1 MFALTSLDYF
11 GIQQRGTWPSLSY
24 TVSVYNPL
32 IKYGGTSAVQA
43 NAIVNNYYPFLLSKV
58 SGITYQKFS
67 ATPLSDWP
75 QVAVNQPVN
84 ILPIFA
90 NTSGT
95 STANNFR
102 IAPTRSQL
110 SPFPVALRAS
120 DGHGL
125 LYFDVNYQ
133 TPSHTDYV
141 SFDWYIPSNY
151 KIGSFYNVFGI
162 NKQQITPTD
171 SIENPGMGII
181 PQRMV
186 LYPTDIT
193 HQSISGND
201 VWTMCTSAAI
211 LDTTVFSISGLNP
224 LADASNVVD
233 YVNNLSISSL
243 SPISSSL
250 ALAYEL
256 KALYATNNTQIVNGL
271 GNVLYNGAVLNF
283 NLPCIPKQIG
293 GNWQNLN
300 IGLPNRISPRIIR
313 PDSIEWAYSMV
324 LKDGGTVPAF
334 ASLYADDAPPHY
346 NDAGYNHYN
355 ISTNQQMFSSFN
367 TSNNLLSSAAIEYF
381 KTLLYPYDGNTALPL
396 WAPDNNN
403 LTLDIQPQNNAITIS
418 VGASAANIG
427 AFNLSAR
434 FIADLPYFSNTNSV
448 IGNVQNFIVEVI
460 GVSSLS
466 GIFVG
471 NSALSA
477 IQPVAALEYYTLP
490 NGTVF
495 TNIPCNNYYP
505 VFFHNYTN
513 SAEVSAKWILKFP
526 PHYYSYKASLAPTN
540 GLSLSGHQLISS
552 LSAEASFNYYL
563 TSSQTASG
571 AGYITLSSWLYTNYQ
586 QSVLDL
592 STCKFSC
599 DNQTYEDQIYFE
611 FPGLA
616 QSFINN
622 LQLSAGYAPLYNQLV
637 IPLSANRWFPAIS
650 ARQITLGYIDPST
663 AQTQQFN
670 IRPKLSTFAGFTD
683 CFKNIDVTISPES
696 IAYYTPITVL
706 NESVGLVT
714 LSISGLTSVSAYPF
728 KDLNGTDIVWG
739 ITGPNIG
746 VSGTNQPIISSI
758 KASSFIPNSAVVL
771 YDLNDTITI
780 FNYGVSPITVAVSSQ
795 ALDTT
800 SFYNVNTGI
809 STSSGQSQSPLITL
823 ALTANENL
831 TRTYNLQLTSYNGYL
846 QSAFNEGTP
855 MLWFWDYDNTQN
867 PTNVSAVFTDGI
879 SAGLPYN
886 WHSAT
891 TYNVAS
897 SLTVIVTTP
906 VASELTIRNLNVYA
920 SISLQNDT
928 AILTIPV
935 DDFPSH
941 ALANAV
947 YSIAY
952 ALCANTPV
960 FNISP
965 NNRVFT
971 RPADGSNVYMLQ
983 SNISAM
989 SLISAADTRLLW
1001 LSSGVG
1007 QTNYSLLAS
1016 GVSSY
1021 QLDLSS
1027 GAVSAVDIT
1036 LSATNIYAYGWGDIA
1051 HNIYQTGSFYTVP
1064 SSQFYTT
1071 PEFLVYPPYTWAP
1084 SGNKLTLLNN
1094 NNYSIAI
1101 KPSAYNH
1108 HINGTQDFVVSAT
1121 PILLD
1126 VSTIDFIS
1134 GPITTTLSSFSGS
1147 VIIPINSESLSV
1159 SGIPLKMVIN
1169 SKAIPSTQSNQYTGL
1184 NIFTNTL
1191 YTSSFPAMSAQTTSA
1206 SGNTGFDINPTIVEY
1221 PTLNLSI
1228 STITSSIDLNSIN
1241 QLNIYP
1247 TISLDSTPLNLIEG
1261 QTSITYVISSPY
1273 WSYTQTVLGID
1284 PVSFLLQNSPDIYEP
1299 LTYNVY
1305 NLNIYSVSAYANL
1318 VAKISSSTFST
1329 YSAYNGDMDLW
1340 LAAAQTIEIPSTSGL
1355 NVSAYKSDTSNIL
1368 FVSQYHQVTGT
1379 SITVQIR
1386 PSPIPPA
1393 VSGWAYNMG
1402 DGSATQTLAN
1412 IDPVYLTYGTAG
1424 TMILS
1429 FTAFKVGGEQTTGTA
1444 LPIHILPE
1452 WPSYN
1457 QEDFRSLS
1465 NTSLVFPYS
1474 LEEVLIQPN
1483 EFGVADIFNTAMTRL
1498 QHNLDY
1504 LTQNCKTLN
1513 PNTPKLY
1520 YGWLGLNTNRIWQGI
1535 TWSTIETN
1543 ATDFNVLTT
1552 ANKAGFAN
1560 IQDVC
1565 WNPDY
1570 IYILDDSQLRIFTNT
1585 GTPQENTNEWSG
1597 YNSLIKPISG
1607 ITSIWADQ
1615 NNTTLIVSNQ
1625 ITNKI
1630 SVFNLDPNTKTI
1642 TFQNSIGAYGNRLDP
1657 DKFFAPTHITKSQ
1670 DIIYVLDYNNAC
1682 IKTYTDSLGYKFTY
1696 YANEFDGN
1704 KIVTF
1709 SVHPTTGFIYIL
1721 TLNNTLYIFEPNQSK
1736 YFFKNQILPPSTDT
1750 LKLIQVDE
1758 SGDFFYATSSNA
1770 LYKFTSSVAYVGS
1783 TNISEDPE
1791 TNISCI
1797 RPGFDRRLLIGGKH
1811 YMLVLEDYPSFY
1823 AIGEGTNTSSW
1834 SLSALLTEPA
1844 QFPTAV
1850 VYNQRFNRFIQ
1861 NLKDFRRSINA
1872 SFALVTEQ
1880 TTSGTMYV
1888 YFALNPIS
1896 GEQILQKI
1904 PFSDAL
1910 TNNQILVGENEIHS
1924 AQTLNRPLTQLFDG
1938 LDQLR
1943 KFLSIEDISI
1953 NGLQSCKEPFCWSWK
1968 AMSLA
1973 PLSLPMIFICGT
1985 NPVSFEELMSNFPF
1999 NNNVNT
2005 TLWKNASSNCCVLTK
2020 SPLNL

>member
-43 NAIVNNYYPFLLSKV
+43 NTIVNNYYPFLLSKV
-58 SGITYQKFS
+58 NGITYQNFS
-67 ATPLSDWP
+67 ATPLSEWP

-84 ILPIFA
+84 ILPLFA
-90 NTSGT
+90 STSST

-102 IAPTRSQL
+102 IAQTKSQL
-110 SPFPVALRAS
+110 SPFPVPLKSA
-120 DGHGL
+120 DGCGL

-133 TPSHTDYV
+133 TPSSTDYV
-141 SFDWYIPSNY
+141 SFDWNIPSNY
-151 KIGSFYNVFGI
+151 KIGSFYNVFSI
-162 NKQQITPTD
+162 NKQQIVPTD
-171 SIENPGMGII
+171 NIENPGIGII
-181 PQRMV
+181 PQRLV
-186 LYPTDIT
+186 LYPTNII
-193 HQSISGND
+193 HQNISGND
-201 VWTMCTSAAI
+201 VWTMSTSAAI
-211 LDTTVFSISGLNP
+211 LDTTVFSISGVNP
-224 LADASNVVD
+224 LADASSVVD
-233 YVNNLSISSL
+233 HINNLSINSL
-243 SPISSSL
+243 SPISSSM

-256 KALYATNNTQIVNGL
+256 KALYATNNTQIIHGL
-271 GNVLYNGAVLNF
+271 GDVLYNGAILNF

-300 IGLPNRISPRIIR
+300 IGLPSHRSPRIIR
-313 PDSIEWAYSMV
+313 PESIEWAYSMV
-324 LKDGGTVPAF
+324 LKNGGIAPAYL
-334 ASLYADDAPPHY
+334 SPYADEAPAQY
-346 NDAGYNHYN
+346 NDSGYNHYN
-355 ISTNQQMFSSFN
+355 IRTNQQLFSSFN
-367 TSNNLLSSAAIEYF
+367 PTTKLLSSASVEYF
-381 KTLLYPYDGNTALPL
+381 QTLLYPYEGNTTLPM

-403 LTLDIQPQNNAITIS
+403 LVLNIQPQNNTITIK

-427 AFNLSAR
+427 VFNLSAR
-434 FIADLPYFSNTNSV
+434 FIADLPYFSNTNSGTGD
-448 IGNVQNFIVEVI
+448 IQNFILEVI

-466 GIFVG
+466 GVFVG
-471 NSALSA
+471 ASALSA
-477 IQPVAALEYYTLP
+477 IQPVTSLEYYTLP
-490 NGTVF
+490 NGTTF
-495 TNIPCNNYYP
+495 SNLPCNNYYP

-513 SAEVSAKWILKFP
+513 SAEVSAKWVLKFP

-563 TSSQTASG
+563 TSVQTASG
-571 AGYITLSSWLYTNYQ
+571 AGYVTLSSWLYTNYH
-586 QSVLDL
+586 QSSLNL

-599 DNQTYEDQIYFE
+599 DNQIYEDQIYFD
-611 FPGLA
+611 FPGSS
-616 QSFINN
+616 QSLINN
-622 LQLSAGYAPLYNQLV
+622 LQLSAGYAPLYNQLI
-637 IPLSANRWFPAIS
+637 IPLSANRWFPAVS
-650 ARQITLGYIDPST
+650 ANQITLGYVDTDT
-663 AQTQQFN
+663 AQTQQLN

-683 CFKNIDVTISPES
+683 CFKNIDVTISPDA

-706 NESVGLVT
+706 SESVGSVT
-714 LSISGLTSVSAYPF
+714 LSISGLTTVSAYPF

-746 VSGTNQPIISSI
+746 VSSTNQPIISSI

-771 YDLNDTITI
+771 YDLNDTIAI

-795 ALDTT
+795 ALGTT

-823 ALTANENL
+823 ASAANENL

-846 QSAFNEGTP
+846 QSAFNEGTS
-855 MLWFWDYDNTQN
+855 MLWFWNYDNTPN
-867 PTNVSAVFTDGI
+867 SANVSAVFTNGI
-879 SAGLPYN
+879 SAGQPYN
-886 WHSAT
+886 WHSPT
-891 TYNVAS
+891 TYGVAS
-897 SLTVIVTTP
+897 SLTIIVTTP
-906 VASELTIRNLNVYA
+906 VASELNIRNLNVYA
-920 SISLQNDT
+920 SINLQNDT
-928 AILTIPV
+928 AELTIPV
-935 DDFPSH
+935 DDFPSKS
-941 ALANAV
+941 LANAV
-947 YSIAY
+947 YSVAY

-960 FNISP
+960 FDISP
-965 NNRVFT
+965 NNYVFT
-971 RPADGSNVYMLQ
+971 RPSDGSNVYMLR
-983 SNISAM
+983 SNVSAM
-989 SLISAADTRLLW
+989 SLISAVDTRLLW

-1051 HNIYQTGSFYTVP
+1051 HNIYQTGSFYIVP
-1064 SSQFYTT
+1064 SSQFYIT

-1084 SGNKLTLLNN
+1084 SGNKLTLLDN
-1094 NNYSIAI
+1094 NNYSISI
-1101 KPSAYNH
+1101 KPSAYNN

-1126 VSTIDFIS
+1126 VSTIDFIAGS
-1134 GPITTTLSSFSGS
+1134 ITTTLSSFSGS
-1147 VIIPINSESLSV
+1147 VIIPINSKSLSP
-1159 SGIPLKMVIN
+1159 SGIPLKMFIN
-1169 SKAIPSTQSNQYTGL
+1169 SRAIPSTQSNQYTGL

-1206 SGNTGFDINPTIVEY
+1206 SGNTGFNINPTIVAY
-1221 PTLNLSI
+1221 PTLQLSI
-1228 STITSSIDLNSIN
+1228 STNASSIDLNSQN
-1241 QLNIYP
+1241 QLIIYP
-1247 TISLDSTPLNLIEG
+1247 SVNLSGIPLNLIEG
-1261 QTSITYVISSPY
+1261 QSSITYVISSPY
-1273 WSYTQTVLGID
+1273 WSYTQTVLGIN
-1284 PVSFLLQNSPDIYEP
+1284 PVSILLQNSPDVYEP
-1299 LTYNVY
+1299 LTYNEY
-1305 NLNIYSVSAYANL
+1305 NLNTYKVSAYGNL
-1318 VAKISSSTFST
+1318 VAKISSSTFSA

-1340 LAAAQTIEIPSTSGL
+1340 LAETQTIEISSTSGI
-1355 NVSAYKSDTSNIL
+1355 NVSAYKPSTTNAL
-1368 FVSQYHQVTGT
+1368 FVSQYHQVTGAP
-1379 SITVQIR
+1379 ITVQIL
-1386 PSPIPPA
+1386 PSPVPPA

-1412 IDPVYLTYGTAG
+1412 INPVYLTYNTAG

-1429 FTAFKVGGEQTTGTA
+1429 FTAFKVGGTQTTGSA

-1513 PNTPKLY
+1513 PNTPKTY

-1543 ATDFNVLTT
+1543 ATDFNVL
-1552 ANKAGFAN
+1552 AYADKAGFAN
-1560 IQDVC
+1560 VLDICCNV
-1565 WNPDY
+1565 DY
-1570 IYILDDSQLRIFTNT
+1570 IYILDDNQLRIFTNT
-1585 GTPQENTNEWSG
+1585 GTPQETTEEWIG
-1597 YNSLIKPISG
+1597 YNSLIRPVSG
-1607 ITSIWADQ
+1607 IASIWVDQ
-1615 NNTTLIVSNQ
+1615 NNTTLILSNQ

-1630 SVFNLDPNTKTI
+1630 SIFNLDSNTRTI
-1642 TFQNSIGAYGNRLDP
+1642 TFYNSIGAYGNRLDP
-1657 DKFFAPTHITKSQ
+1657 DKFFAPTYITKVQ
-1670 DIIYVLDYNNAC
+1670 NTIYVLDYNNAC
-1682 IKTYTDSLGYKFTY
+1682 VKTYTDSLGYKFTY
-1696 YANEFDGN
+1696 YADEFEGN
-1704 KIVTF
+1704 KIVSF
-1709 SVHPTTGFIYIL
+1709 SVHPTTGFVYIL
-1721 TLNNTLYIFEPNQSK
+1721 TIGNTLYIFEPNQSE
-1736 YFFKNQILPPSTDT
+1736 YFFKSQILPLTTDT
-1750 LKLIQVDE
+1750 LKLIQLDE
-1758 SGDFFYATSSNA
+1758 SGDFFYATSSTA
-1770 LYKFTSSVAYVGS
+1770 LYKFASSVAYVGS
-1783 TNISEDPE
+1783 ANISEDPE
-1791 TNISCI
+1791 TNISCF
-1797 RPGFDRRLLIGGKH
+1797 RSCFDRRLLIGGKH
-1811 YMLVLEDYPSFY
+1811 YALVLEDYPSFY

-1844 QFPTAV
+1844 QFPTAII
-1850 VYNQRFNRFIQ
+1850 YNQRFNRFIQ

-1880 TTSGTMYV
+1880 TTSGTTYV
-1888 YFALNPIS
+1888 YFALNPIP

-1904 PFSDAL
+1904 PFSDVL
-1910 TNNQILVGENEIHS
+1910 TNNQILIGENEIHS
-1924 AQTLNRPLTQLFDG
+1924 AQTLNRPLSQLFDG

-1973 PLSLPMIFICGT
+1973 PLSLPTIFICGT

-2005 TLWKNASSNCCVLTK
+2005 TLWKNASSDCCILTE